1 MKKEY
6 PFENPQSHS
15 KPTASTKQELMKNAL
30 CDVCHRMWALGWV
43 AANDGNVSVMLENN
57 LILCTPSGIS
67 KGDMTPDRVLTVNR
81 DGKVI
86 EGTGRPSTELAMHL
100 RCYAER
106 EDVRAVVHAHPPYS
120 TAFAVANRALDSY
133 AMIETICSLG
143 AVPVAPYATPGTDEV
158 PDSIAPFLAK
168 HDAILLRAHGALTV
182 GTDLKTAYY
191 RMETL
196 EHFAKI
202 SLFAHQLG
210 GAVDI
215 SRERIDILLER
226 RESFYHFTGKHPG
239 YVKFHHDNEQ

>member
-1 MKKEY
+1 MKE
-6 PFENPQSHS
+6 
-15 KPTASTKQELMKNAL
+15 AL
-30 CDVCHRMWALGWV
+30 CDVCHRMWSLGWV
-43 AANDGNVSVMLENN
+43 AANDGNVSVLLDNG
-57 LILCTPSGIS
+57 LILCTPSGVS
-67 KGDMTPDRVLTVNR
+67 KGDMKPDMVLTVDR
-81 DGKVI
+81 LGKVI

-106 EDVRAVVHAHPPYS
+106 GDVKAVVHAHPPYS
-120 TAFAVANRALDSY
+120 TAFAVANRALDDY

-143 AVPVAPYATPGTDEV
+143 AVPVAPYATPGTEEV
-158 PDSIAPFLAK
+158 PDVIAPYLDK

-182 GTDLKTAYY
+182 GTDLRTAYF

-215 SRERIDILLER
+215 SRDRIDTLLER
-226 RESFYHFTGKHPG
+226 RESFYHFTGRHPG
-239 YVKFHHDNEQ
+239 YVKFNRD